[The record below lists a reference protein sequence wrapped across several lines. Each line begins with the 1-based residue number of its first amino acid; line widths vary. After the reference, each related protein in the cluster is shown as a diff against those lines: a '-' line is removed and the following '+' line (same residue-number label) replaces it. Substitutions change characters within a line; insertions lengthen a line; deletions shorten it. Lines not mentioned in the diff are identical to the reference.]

1 MRMMA
6 LAHPI
11 MGSLIIAVSH
21 KITPRK
27 TSIMRI
33 TWEMRMR
40 MAFKRRRKRK
50 LHTNSL

>member
-1 MRMMA
+1 MRMMT

-11 MGSLIIAVSH
+11 IGSLIMGVSQ

-50 LHTNSL
+50 LYTNSL